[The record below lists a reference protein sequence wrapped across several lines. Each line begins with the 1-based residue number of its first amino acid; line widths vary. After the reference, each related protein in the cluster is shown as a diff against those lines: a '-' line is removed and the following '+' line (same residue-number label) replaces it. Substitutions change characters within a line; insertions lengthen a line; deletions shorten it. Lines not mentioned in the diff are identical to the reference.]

1 MLKTNNELL
10 LNKSRIF
17 AKISSTME
25 QEIKKG
31 LRNEKKKEMLTLIY
45 RKINDIKQIIY

>member
-1 MLKTNNELL
+1 
-10 LNKSRIF
+10 
-17 AKISSTME
+17 ME

-45 RKINDIKQIIY
+45 RKINDIKQIIYWLFHFLLRNFSQR